1 MQQPGSVEI
10 EEAPAPSPPTTVSFR
25 GETSGLKKLRHT
37 LGKSC
42 QVTVGDESAD
52 ASVIV
57 CSQLSSI
64 SSLEIE
70 EHVNAGGSLLFLVP
84 GTSSS
89 GELPAFLRKVVGVAI
104 NDDVV
109 VNLSHSSD
117 SLHPRHVVIAD
128 EAAVHADFVD
138 AGVRTIIYP
147 EGTSLTVA
155 KGSAGSCAATVI
167 SSGGDAFPTNRP
179 LAVAWQHDAR
189 SSSGGRVVVIGS
201 VAIFSDAFLKAKDNA
216 KLCHTIFQFLLRSSD
231 RVALSPAG
239 RATGIAIDGDDPRP
253 DIAALAHRI
262 KPCLGM
268 LDPLPQD
275 LTELYCDDNLF
286 GFDTDTVTGLYQAL
300 DVPREPLQLIQP
312 SFESVMPPLRPAVFT
327 PQIELPPPTLE
338 LFDLDEVCADRHTK
352 LGQVANDSLN
362 EGASAEEFV
371 QRSGAILG
379 MTKEGQSASG
389 KEVLSLVFGRI
400 VQAQARAE
408 DRLPV
413 LHVSTF

>member
-1 MQQPGSVEI
+1 MQQPGSVET
-10 EEAPAPSPPTTVSFR
+10 EGAPAPSPPTTVSFR
-25 GETSGLKKLRHT
+25 GEASGLKKLRHT
-37 LGKSC
+37 LAKSY

-57 CSQLSSI
+57 CSQPSSI

-89 GELPAFLRKVVGVAI
+89 GELPAFLRKVVGVTT

-117 SLHPRHVVIAD
+117 SLHPRHVVIAE
-128 EAAVHADFVD
+128 EAAVHADFAG

-147 EGTSLTVA
+147 EGTSLNVA
-155 KGSAGSCAATVI
+155 KGSTGSCAATVI

-179 LAVAWQHDAR
+179 LAVAWQQDAR

-201 VAIFSDAFLKAKDNA
+201 AAIFSDAFLKAKDNA

-231 RVALSPAG
+231 QVAFSPG
-239 RATGIAIDGDDPRP
+239 RATGIAIDDDDPRP

-275 LTELYCDDNLF
+275 LTELYCDDNLY

-312 SFESVMPPLRPAVFT
+312 SFESVMPPLRPALFT

-352 LGQVANDSLN
+352 LGQVTNDCLN
-362 EGASAEEFV
+362 EGVSAEEFV
-371 QRSGAILG
+371 QRAGAILG
-379 MTKEGQSASG
+379 ITKEGQSASG
-389 KEVLSLVFGRI
+389 KDVLSLVFGRI
-400 VQAQARAE
+400 VQGQARAE

-413 LHVSTF
+413 LHVNTF

>member
-1 MQQPGSVEI
+1 MQQPGSVET
-10 EEAPAPSPPTTVSFR
+10 EEAPMPSPPATVSFR
-25 GETSGLKKLRHT
+25 GEASGLKKLRHT
-37 LGKSC
+37 LAKSY
-42 QVTVGDESAD
+42 QFTVGDESAD

-57 CSQLSSI
+57 CSQPSAM

-89 GELPAFLRKVVGVAI
+89 GELPAFLRKVVGVTI
-104 NDDVV
+104 SDDVV

-138 AGVRTIIYP
+138 AGVRSIIFP

-155 KGSAGSCAATVI
+155 KGSTGSCATTVV
-167 SSGGDAFPTNRP
+167 SSGGDAFPTNGP

-201 VAIFSDAFLKAKDNA
+201 AAIFSDTFLKAKDNA

-231 RVALSPAG
+231 RVAFSPG
-239 RATGIAIDGDDPRP
+239 RATGIAIDDDDPRP

-352 LGQVANDSLN
+352 LGQVTNDSLN

-371 QRSGAILG
+371 QRAGAILG
-379 MTKEGQSASG
+379 ITKEGQSASG

-408 DRLPV
+408 DRLPI
-413 LHVSTF
+413 LHVNTF